1 MKIVIFAGGAGT
13 RLWPLSRKKTP
24 KQFDP
29 MFEGKST
36 LQLAGER
43 IKKLVSWSDVYISTL
58 DQYAPIV
65 RQQLPEIPDE
75 NIITEPARR
84 DVAPAIG
91 LAMMKLRDVGSEPV
105 AILWSDHLMDR
116 PKAFR
121 RGLTVAESLIKKDP
135 ERFIF
140 FGERPRYAEQ
150 NLGWIHI
157 GAIQQKNKGIPLR
170 SFRGWFYR
178 PPLIKCRKMFA
189 SKKWIWNPGY
199 WVTTPNFVLEQFRLK
214 QPAMYRQLQT
224 IGRALGTSREGKVL
238 KRVYPTLEKVH
249 FDNAIL
255 EKMKPSQAVV
265 LQLDMGWS
273 DPGTLYAIKE
283 ALQASKLANVTRGAV
298 LPFNTKDCLLFNDEP
313 KKLLA
318 AVGLEGIIVVETKDA
333 LLVVHKDRVPEV
345 KKMVESLEHTSWS
358 HLL

>member
-13 RLWPLSRKKTP
+13 RLWPLSREKTP

-43 IKKLVSWSDVYISTL
+43 IKQLVAWSDVYISTL

-65 RQQLPEIPDE
+65 RQQLPAIPDE

-91 LAMMKLRDVGSEPV
+91 LAMMKLRDVGDEPV

-116 PKAFR
+116 PAAFR
-121 RGLTVAESLIKKDP
+121 RGLKVAEGLIRQDS

-157 GAIQQKNKGIPLR
+157 GPKQQQIRNIPIR
-170 SFRGWFYR
+170 SFRGWIYR
-178 PPLIKCRKMFA
+178 PPLSRCKKMFA
-189 SKKWIWNPGY
+189 SKQWIWNPGY

-214 QPAMYRQLQT
+214 QPVMYRQLQV

-238 KRVYPTLEKVH
+238 KRIYPTLQKIH

-255 EKMKPSQAVV
+255 EKMKPCQAVV

-273 DPGTLYAIKE
+273 DPGTLYAIKA
-283 ALQASKLANVTRGAV
+283 ALQANKLANVTRGAV
-298 LPFNTKDCLLFNDEP
+298 LPFNTRDCLLFNDES

-318 AVGLEGIIVVETKDA
+318 TVGLEGLIVVETKDA
-333 LLVVHKDRVPEV
+333 TLVVHKDRVPEV
-345 KKMVESLEHTSWS
+345 KKMVESLEHTKWS